1 MVVISRCGDS
11 GTEVDGVEDEARW
24 MVVMVA
30 IGYLVVRHLRVIMIQ
45 SFGLT
50 LRSTRA

>member
-1 MVVISRCGDS
+1 MVVTSCFGDS
-11 GTEVDGVEDEARW
+11 DTEVDGVEDEARW

-30 IGYLVVRHLRVIMIQ
+30 IGYLSVRHLRVIMIQ
-45 SFGLT
+45 SFALT